1 MSAQTQF
8 RNPKPKPWENIVAM
22 IAVILVVVLLLAT
35 SCSPRIIEHIRYQHD
50 TTYVEHFRVDS
61 AFRKDSVFIKEKNDT
76 VYQYVE
82 KIRERY
88 RMIHDTTYVHQ
99 VDTVMCEHIVEVKV
113 EKPLTPWQNF
123 RMTLGTIAIFATL
136 LALAIWAIR
145 KFVFK
150 L

>member
-1 MSAQTQF
+1 MTTQS
-8 RNPKPKPWENIVAM
+8 RNPNPRPWEYGAAFLFVAA
-22 IAVILVVVLLLAT
+22 IALLLLLN
-35 SCSPRIIEHIRYQHD
+35 SCSPRIIENIRVQHD

-61 AFRKDSVFIKEKNDT
+61 VFRKDSVFIKEKNDT

-82 KIRERY
+82 RIRERY

-99 VDTVMCEHIVEVKV
+99 VDTVLCEHIVEKKV
-113 EKPLTPWQNF
+113 EKPLTSWQNF

-150 L
+150 R